1 MENTGSVNTIA
12 MYETVTDRHNKKHK
26 IYSVRFKDLQTVTSF
41 TEKYNP
47 DYFGEYML
55 APVIDDEGN
64 VEIDSEGNINY
75 DNGFKE
81 DLMEIVLLALDNR
94 ETQEQVEEWLDLVLA
109 REIFMKFLGLSQF
122 KKKTDVKEATSWDRL
137 FASLVQNTSM
147 TMKDIGDLRVNQM
160 EGLLEGIAQNA
171 EELKR
176 ELNGEHKTLEGDDAI
191 NALLGS

>member
-1 MENTGSVNTIA
+1 MDTTGSVNTIS

-109 REIFMKFLGLSQF
+109 REIIMKFLGLSQF
-122 KKKTDVKEATSWDRL
+122 KKKL
-137 FASLVQNTSM
+137 M
-147 TMKDIGDLRVNQM
+147 
-160 EGLLEGIAQNA
+160 
-171 EELKR
+171 
-176 ELNGEHKTLEGDDAI
+176 
-191 NALLGS
+191 